1 MRLITSR
8 LASAALLT
16 AVVSCSSDS
25 VTDISAP
32 PALRLQLTPAV
43 DTIFVSDSFAVA
55 TTRFTLTATS
65 FDRPVQTPRGVEW
78 TIDNPSVATVDS
90 TGAVHAVALG
100 TTTLT
105 ARVNAAKAH
114 ATVVVARAVA
124 QLVVLPNTLTG
135 IVGDSVVITAVAVTA
150 GGVTVP
156 GTIYS
161 FTTPDPTAVSLV
173 RTGNTTA
180 RAKFLKAGA
189 VRVDISAGGQVKSLT
204 GTILSSR

>member
-8 LASAALLT
+8 LAALAALSAA
-16 AVVSCSSDS
+16 ASCSSDS
-25 VTDISAP
+25 VTDIAAP
-32 PALRLQLTPAV
+32 PALRLQLAPAV

-55 TTRFTLTATS
+55 TIRFALSATS
-65 FDRPVQTPRGVEW
+65 FDRPVQTPKGVEW
-78 TIDNPSVATVDS
+78 TIANSSVATVDS

-100 TTTLT
+100 STTLT

-114 ATVVVARAVA
+114 ATVVVDRAVA
-124 QLVVLPNTLTG
+124 QLVVSPSALTG
-135 IVGDSVVITAVAVTA
+135 AVGDSVVITAVAVTA
-150 GGVTVP
+150 GGVPVP

-180 RAKFLKAGA
+180 RAKFLKAGS
-189 VRVDISAGGQVKSLT
+189 VRVDIAGGGQVKSLT
-204 GTILSSR
+204 GTIQSS

>member
-1 MRLITSR
+1 ML
-8 LASAALLT
+8 SAAI
-16 AVVSCSSDS
+16 SCSSDS

-55 TTRFTLTATS
+55 TTRFTLLATS
-65 FDRPVQTPRGVEW
+65 FDRPVQTPKGIEW
-78 TIDNPSVATVDS
+78 TIANAAVATVDS

-100 TTTLT
+100 STTLT

-114 ATVVVARAVA
+114 ATVVVDRAVA
-124 QLVVLPNTLTG
+124 QLVVSPSALTG
-135 IVGDSVVITAVAVTA
+135 TVGDSIVITAVAVTS
-150 GGVTVP
+150 GGVPVP

-180 RAKFLKAGA
+180 RAKFLKAGS
-189 VRVDISAGGQVKSLT
+189 VRVDIAGGGQVKSLT
-204 GTILSSR
+204 GTIQSS